1 MNVLLISTDF
11 PPLVGG
17 IATYTKNIARQLAL
31 ICRLTVVAPRFRKGS
46 VSGEHVH
53 EPFRVER
60 VPDIIVLRELLI
72 FYVCLRLVRQYREE
86 IVIFA
91 SAWFPSGFI
100 AYCLWRLFR
109 CPYYLAAHA
118 SEFLDDRHTF
128 RRRLKYHLSFLK
140 LPVFENAAGIFAVS
154 HYTADL
160 LRSQG
165 IRSERI
171 HVVHNGADPHLFRPR
186 EVSQDLQR
194 HFGVADKRVLLTV
207 CRLDPHKGV
216 HFAIEALSHLCREFS
231 DLLYVVIGNG
241 PEYNHLVR
249 LAASLGLRDR
259 VRFLGQV
266 RENEV
271 VFWYNLCDIFVMF
284 PHPIPDRTDLI
295 EGFGISFVE
304 AAACS
309 KPVVGCRF
317 GGVTDAVKDGE
328 TGLLIEVPLQVP
340 DIVDAIKRLLTCE
353 ELRRELGRA
362 GRLRVE
368 KELNWGYV
376 AHQLFKT
383 FREDMQRL
391 QSVGS
396 QAETQ

>member
-1 MNVLLISTDF
+1 MYPETHSVLVPSYIVDYSITHWDASRRLPFSQSSHNNTDAQNRPGIIPIVHVYAYIPEPFSIVDFGKFQLRFSVLEYPVLISGNVCCSCCCKSSCPGCT
-11 PPLVGG
+11 P
-17 IATYTKNIARQLAL
+17 A
-31 ICRLTVVAPRFRKGS
+31 
-46 VSGEHVH
+46 H
-53 EPFRVER
+53 
-60 VPDIIVLRELLI
+60 LL
-72 FYVCLRLVRQYREE
+72 F
-86 IVIFA
+86 
-91 SAWFPSGFI
+91 
-100 AYCLWRLFR
+100 
-109 CPYYLAAHA
+109 
-118 SEFLDDRHTF
+118 FL
-128 RRRLKYHLSFLK
+128 
-140 LPVFENAAGIFAVS
+140 
-154 HYTADL
+154 
-160 LRSQG
+160 
-165 IRSERI
+165 RI
-171 HVVHNGADPHLFRPR
+171 HVVHNGTDPNLFRPR

-194 HFGVADKRVLLTV
+194 HLGVADKRVLLTV

-271 VFWYNLCDIFVMF
+271 VFWYNLCDIFMMF

-309 KPVVGCRF
+309 KPVVACRF

-328 TGLLIEVPLQVP
+328 TGLLIEAPPQVP

-368 KELNWGYV
+368 KELNWEYV

-383 FREDMQRL
+383 FREDMQRCKVL
-391 QSVGS
+391 EAKQTPSS
-396 QAETQ
+396 EK